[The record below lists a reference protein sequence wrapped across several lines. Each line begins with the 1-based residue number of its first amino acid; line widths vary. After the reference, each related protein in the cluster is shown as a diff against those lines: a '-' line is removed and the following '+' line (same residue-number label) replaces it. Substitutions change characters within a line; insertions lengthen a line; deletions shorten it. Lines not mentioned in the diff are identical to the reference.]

1 MTTMGLAATPWR
13 MLTRQRS
20 RDPTLKPSRQV
31 VGVAVVVAVVLMT
44 VGVAVA
50 VVVVV
55 VQVVQSTCAANLPVD
70 RQVLVPA
77 SMFLLVVVEG
87 VTAEELVGGMMTVVV
102 THCRY
107 PPSRLLR
114 RVQVTVT
121 TREVQ
126 MTTMTTSPS
135 HPC

>member
-1 MTTMGLAATPWR
+1 MTTVGLAATPWR
-13 MLTRQRS
+13 MLTRQLS

-31 VGVAVVVAVVLMT
+31 VGVAVVVAVVVMT

-70 RQVLVPA
+70 RQELVPA
-77 SMFLLVVVEG
+77 SMFLLVLEG
-87 VTAEELVGGMMTVVV
+87 MTAEELVGGMMTVVV
-102 THCRY
+102 RHCRY

-114 RVQVTVT
+114 RVQVTVRT
-121 TREVQ
+121 WEVQ

-135 HPC
+135 HPW